1 MSMIKNLKEKI
12 RSKTT
17 KVEDNIEKNINQELS
32 TPPSKQPA
40 KRLVFIIL
48 AILISVFVLA
58 ELVFGVMIYGFKME
72 NKVTKFAVKII
83 PLPAA
88 YTSSGVITMAEFYH
102 EKDYIN
108 HFYNST
114 KQESGVNQKELSAQ
128 ILTQLEENKIVNNEA
143 IKLKIK
149 INDKETDD
157 AINKILE
164 ANGGQDKVTQ
174 TLNELYGLTLE
185 QFKELVNTQ
194 LIRDKINNEAIEKV
208 TVRHI
213 LIRVD
218 QDATQDKVDAAKTK
232 IDAILTEI
240 KGGVSFADSAKKNSE
255 DVGSNEQGG
264 LLDPFSRGEM
274 VKEFEDVAFSQPIN
288 EVSVP
293 FRTSFGWHILVVEKK
308 TGYIH
313 SSFDDWLTSLKNKSI
328 ILNFYKPNK

>member
-1 MSMIKNLKEKI
+1 MSMINNLKQKI
-12 RSKTT
+12 KSKSV
-17 KVEDNIEKNINQELS
+17 KVESKIESDIDKELK
-32 TPPSKQPA
+32 TPPEKQPM
-40 KRLVFIIL
+40 KRIIFIII
-48 AILISVFVLA
+48 AIIISLFALA
-58 ELVFGVMIYGFKME
+58 ELVFGVMIYGLKME
-72 NKVTKFAVKII
+72 NKATKLAVRII

-88 YTSSGVITMAEFYH
+88 YTSSGVVTMADFYH

-114 KQESGVNQKELSAQ
+114 KQTSGVDQKELSKQ
-128 ILTQLEENKIVNNEA
+128 ILNQLEENKIVNNEA

-149 INDKETDD
+149 ISSQETSD
-157 AINKILE
+157 AINKILD

-174 TLNELYGLTLE
+174 TLNELYGLNLD

-218 QDATQDKVDAAKTK
+218 QNAPQDQVDAAKAK
-232 IDAILTEI
+232 IDDILKQI
-240 KGGVSFADSAKKNSE
+240 NGGLSFSDAAKKSSE

-274 VKEFEDVAFSQPIN
+274 VKEFEDVAFSQPLN
-288 EVSVP
+288 QVSAP

-313 SSFDDWLTSLKNKSI
+313 SSFDQWLSDLKNHSI
-328 ILNFYKPNK
+328 ILNFYRPK

>member
-1 MSMIKNLKEKI
+1 MSIIKNLKARI
-12 RSKTT
+12 RSKSE
-17 KVEDNIEKNINQELS
+17 KVEARVEADINKELR
-32 TPPSKQPA
+32 TPPNKQPA
-40 KRLVFIIL
+40 KRVIFVII
-48 AILISVFVLA
+48 AILISIFALA

-72 NKVTKFAVKII
+72 NKATKLAVRII

-88 YTSSGVITMAEFYH
+88 YTSSGVITMADFYH

-114 KQESGVNQKELSAQ
+114 KQTSGVDQKELGKQ
-128 ILTQLEENKIVNNEA
+128 ILNQLEENKIVNNEA

-149 INDKETDD
+149 ISSKETDD
-157 AINKILE
+157 AVNKILE
-164 ANGGQDKVTQ
+164 ANGGSDKVTQ
-174 TLNELYGLTLE
+174 TLNELYGLTLD

-218 QDATQDKVDAAKTK
+218 QNAPQDQVDAAKAK
-232 IDAILTEI
+232 IDGVVKEI
-240 KGGVSFADSAKKNSE
+240 NGGLSFSDAAKKSSE

-274 VKEFEDVAFSQPIN
+274 VKEFEDVAFSQQLNQI
-288 EVSVP
+288 SIP
-293 FRTSFGWHILVVEKK
+293 FRTSFGWHVLVVEKK

-313 SSFDDWLTSLKNKSI
+313 SSFDQWLSDLKNKSI
-328 ILNFYKPNK
+328 ILNFYRLK